1 MRQILQNL
9 GSGEM
14 LLADVP
20 CPQVK
25 RGFVQI
31 QSQTSLISLGTERM
45 LVSFGRAGYLEK
57 ARQQPEKVKQVI
69 SKIKTNGLAST
80 ISAVQR
86 RLDSPLALGYCNAG
100 VVLEVGEGVTE
111 FSPGDRVVSNGSHAE
126 VVCVPKNLCALIPDG
141 VPFDEACYTVAGS
154 ISLQGVR
161 LLKPTLGERIVV
173 TGLGLIGLLASQIL
187 RAHGCLVLGVD
198 PDKEKC
204 ALAERLG
211 ITTFCPSGESNA
223 VTAAERFSEGKGV
236 DGVLI
241 TASTPSSDPVNQAA
255 EMCRKRGRI
264 IQVGNTG
271 LHLLRDAL
279 YKKELSIQVSCS
291 YGPGRYEP
299 AYEAGGF
306 DYPMAYVRWTEQR
319 NFEAVLGLLK
329 SGSLDVRSLT
339 THRFKFD
346 DALEAYSQVMDGDA
360 LGIVLEYPKA
370 SESNKDTLKSRTVAL
385 SGPSG
390 DSMPASRKCGVAVIG
405 AGLFSSGSILPH
417 LKTSGAELVT
427 IASSKGVSGTHNGKK
442 FGFSKSTT
450 DVDAIFNEERIDL
463 VVVATQH
470 NTHARFSLQALR
482 AKKAVYVEK
491 PLCLSRRELA
501 EIAETYRDC
510 EGGYL
515 MVGFNRR
522 FAPHVVKMKSLLSG
536 RQEPL
541 AVNILINAG
550 VLPRDH
556 WHHDPEVGGG
566 RMIAEGCHFIDL
578 ARHIVGSRIVGVEA
592 VQFGSEGEQ
601 VVNND
606 KVSILL
612 RFADGSI
619 ATIQYLGNGSKD
631 FPKERVEVFCEGKV
645 LQLENFRVL
654 RGYGWKSFKKMKL
667 FRMDKGHGAELHE
680 VVNSVKSGKPA
691 PIPFDEI
698 LEVMEATFTVVERA
712 AEGTEF
718 PAKAESLAL

>member
-1 MRQILQNL
+1 MKQILQNL
-9 GSGEM
+9 KSGEL
-14 LLADVP
+14 LLADIP

-25 RGFVQI
+25 PGNVLI
-31 QSQTSLISLGTERM
+31 QSQASLISLGTERM
-45 LVSFGRAGYLEK
+45 LVSFARAGYIEK

-126 VVCVPKNLCALIPDG
+126 IVCVPKNLCAMIPDG
-141 VPFDEACYTVAGS
+141 VPYDEACYTVAGS

-161 LLKPTLGERIVV
+161 LLQPTLGERIVV
-173 TGLGLIGLLASQIL
+173 TGLGLIGLLGCQIL
-187 RAHGCLVLGVD
+187 RAHGCSVLGVD
-198 PDKEKC
+198 PDREKC
-204 ALAERLG
+204 ELAERLG
-211 ITTFCPSGESNA
+211 VSTFCPTAEASA
-223 VTAAERFSEGKGV
+223 VAAAERFSEGNGV
-236 DGVLI
+236 DGVVI

-299 AYEAGGF
+299 NYEGGGY

-319 NFEAVLGLLK
+319 NFVAILGLLK
-329 SGSLDVRSLT
+329 SGNLNVKGLT

-346 DALEAYSQVMDGDA
+346 DALNAYSQVMEGGA

-370 SESNKDTLKSRTVAL
+370 DESNGRILQNRTVSL
-385 SGPSG
+385 PGGS
-390 DSMPASRKCGVAVIG
+390 ASPGVATGKCGVAVIG

-417 LKTSGAELVT
+417 LKASGAGLEM

-450 DVDAIFNEERIDL
+450 DVDAIFNDSKVNL

-470 NTHARFSLQALR
+470 NTHAKFTIQALMG
-482 AKKAVYVEK
+482 KKAVYVEK
-491 PLCLSRRELA
+491 PLCLNRRELS
-501 EIAETYRDC
+501 EIADVIRKN
-510 EGGYL
+510 GHGYL

-522 FAPHVVKMKSLLSG
+522 FAPHVVKMKELLSG
-536 RQEPL
+536 RQEPI
-541 AVNILINAG
+541 AVNIMVNAG

-556 WHHDPEVGGG
+556 WHHDPETGGG

-578 ARHIVGSRIVGVEA
+578 ARHITGAKIVGVEA
-592 VQFGSEGEQ
+592 VQFEAEGER
-601 VVNND
+601 VVNDD
-606 KVSILL
+606 KLSILL

-645 LQLENFRVL
+645 LQLDNFRVL
-654 RGYGWKSFKKMKL
+654 RGYGWKKFKKMKL
-667 FRMDKGHGAELHE
+667 FRMDKGHGNEIQQ
-680 VVNSVKSGKPA
+680 VVNTVSAGKGA
-691 PIPFDEI
+691 PIPLDEI
-698 LEVMEATFTVVERA
+698 LEVMEATFNVVEKA
-712 AEGTEF
+712 ELGNEIKAKEGTLI
-718 PAKAESLAL
+718 S